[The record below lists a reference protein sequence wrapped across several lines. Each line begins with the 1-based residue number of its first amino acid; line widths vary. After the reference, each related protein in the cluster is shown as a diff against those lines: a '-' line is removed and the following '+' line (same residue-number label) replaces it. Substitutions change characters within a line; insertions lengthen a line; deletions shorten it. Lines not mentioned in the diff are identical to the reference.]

1 MAALHTSALSRMV
14 ILHLSVAL
22 QAMMVHLIEMT
33 DIAIHSMK
41 FSKLALREIFK
52 CTSITD

>member
-14 ILHLSVAL
+14 ILHLSIDL
-22 QAMMVHLIEMT
+22 QAMKVNLIEMT
-33 DIAIHSMK
+33 DIAIHSRK
-41 FSKLALREIFK
+41 FSELALRELFK